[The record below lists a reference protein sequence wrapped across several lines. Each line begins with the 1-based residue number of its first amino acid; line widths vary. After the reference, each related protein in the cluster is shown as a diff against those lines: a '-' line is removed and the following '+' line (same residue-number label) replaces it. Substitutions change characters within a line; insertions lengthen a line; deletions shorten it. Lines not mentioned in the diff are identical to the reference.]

1 MEPNDLK
8 STPPDDAV
16 IEAWLRAHVSLPAL
30 PDNGF
35 SHRVLTALPVPAR
48 CSRASPRRLA
58 ILLGAVVGTG
68 LAAFKVFTVAP
79 VEFSLSPIAPEATD
93 ALAQLADPKLHMALG
108 VTIITLA
115 FVFWRDLRQRVG
127 L

>member
-8 STPPDDAV
+8 YTPPDDEAL
-16 IEAWLRAHVSLPAL
+16 EAWLRTHASLPTL

-35 SHRVLTALPVPAR
+35 SHRVLTALPTPAR
-48 CSRASPRRLA
+48 SSRLSPRLLA

-68 LAAFKVFTVAP
+68 LAVFKLLTVAP
-79 VEFSLSPIAPEATD
+79 VEFTVSPMAPEAIN

-115 FVFWRDLRQRVG
+115 CVFWRDLRRRVG

>member
-48 CSRASPRRLA
+48 CSCVSSRRLA